1 VDNLEQIYVD
11 ILLVVCCFA
20 AGWVAATLKVW
31 GLTRRTASLEYDV
44 ADLEG
49 RVTREVKIRS
59 GQAGQRA
66 KAADAELLDWAKE
79 QPQAPTPTTGP
90 ALKPLHEWRR
100 DHMTGGK

>member
-1 VDNLEQIYVD
+1 MDNLEPIWVD
-11 ILLVVCCFA
+11 ILLVLCCFG

-31 GLTRRTASLEYDV
+31 GLTRRTSGLEYDV

-66 KAADAELLDWAKE
+66 KAADAELELWAKD
-79 QPQAPTPTTGP
+79 QVQAPAAPPGP
-90 ALKPLHEWRR
+90 ALKPLQDWRR
-100 DHMTGGK
+100 DRMTGGK

>member
-1 VDNLEQIYVD
+1 MDNLEPIWVD
-11 ILLVVCCFA
+11 ILLVLCCAA

-59 GQAGQRA
+59 GQAGQRQ
-66 KAADAELLDWAKE
+66 KSADAELQAWATE
-79 QPQAPTPTTGP
+79 QASVPPAPVGPT
-90 ALKPLHEWRR
+90 LKPLHEWRR
-100 DHMTGGK
+100 DKMTGGR